1 MRPDEIISQ
10 ANFTACGIKSFPYS
24 LKAIQGSIFNNV
36 MGFIHF
42 KLVSMLLQCRAHFME
57 DHFMPCY

>member
-10 ANFTACGIKSFPYS
+10 AYLTACGIKSFPYS
-24 LKAIQGSIFNNV
+24 LKATQRCIFNYV

-42 KLVSMLLQCRAHFME
+42 KLVFML
-57 DHFMPCY
+57 